1 MNNEQWECQGV
12 EWECQSVDLA
22 IELTH
27 MKVYSW
33 RQYLACLDYMLT
45 AVGL

>member
-12 EWECQSVDLA
+12 DLA
-22 IELTH
+22 IDLTH
-27 MKVYSW
+27 MKVYEPHGYSW